1 MPRSTITKVIYLQS
15 PKPPNKLMPTALDVE
30 KQRFE
35 FGDEWKVAFKYDDTD
50 FYRKEATKLQGEID
64 GVPHS
69 TKAVDVI
76 GLHEVSG
83 LLLLEAK
90 DFRGHRIA
98 NKPRIEGEAA
108 LEVAVK
114 ARDTVAALIGAGRK
128 SITEFPSAKLVAA
141 LEHKKDVSVVLWI
154 EDDTFLEAQ
163 RAKQKLSALNGV
175 LKSKLSWLNVRTF
188 VLSSAVPN
196 RLNDLT
202 VTNLPGAG
210 QSSP

>member
-1 MPRSTITKVIYLQS
+1 
-15 PKPPNKLMPTALDVE
+15 MPTPLDVE
-30 KQRFE
+30 NQHFE
-35 FGDEWKVAFKYDDTD
+35 FGDRWTTAFKYDDTH
-50 FYRKEATKLQGEID
+50 FHQKEATKLQGEID

-83 LLLLEAK
+83 LLLLEVK

-98 NKPRIEGEAA
+98 NKPRVEGEVSI
-108 LEVAVK
+108 EVAVK
-114 ARDTVAALIGAGRK
+114 VRDTVAALAGAARK
-128 SITEFPSAKLVAA
+128 PVTEFPSVELAAA
-141 LEHKKDVSVVLWI
+141 LEQGKDVAVVLWL
-154 EDDTFLEAQ
+154 EDDTF
-163 RAKQKLSALNGV
+163 RYVDRSKQKLSALNGV

-196 RLNDLT
+196 RLNNLT

-210 QSSP
+210 QPNS